1 MLLIN
6 AVCFSL
12 QRGLFENFFL
22 PYIYNDQ
29 HHITATAIIAN
40 AYIAII
46 FLTCNYLDM
55 NEQNKTTADQKLASE
70 IKKTST
76 GWLIKSLG
84 VWLDKQMDIRL
95 APLGLSKG
103 QFAIIMTLLENE
115 GVTQAEIGRKIL
127 MPGYATTR
135 NIDKLELDKL
145 LKRQRHK
152 SSRRAHSIYLTEK
165 GRALAPTLLSIVN
178 DVNSVFLESI
188 DDKNRKEL
196 TGILSMLHDNLVVNL

>member
-1 MLLIN
+1 MDE
-6 AVCFSL
+6 
-12 QRGLFENFFL
+12 RK
-22 PYIYNDQ
+22 
-29 HHITATAIIAN
+29 T
-40 AYIAII
+40 
-46 FLTCNYLDM
+46 
-55 NEQNKTTADQKLASE
+55 TTADQKPASE
-70 IKKTST
+70 IRKSST

-84 VWLDKQMDIRL
+84 AWLDHQMDIRL
-95 APLGLSKG
+95 TPLGLSKG

-115 GVTQAEIGRKIL
+115 GVTQAEIGRKVL

-135 NIDKLELDKL
+135 NIDKLELNEL

-165 GRALAPTLLSIVN
+165 GRELAPALFSIVK

-196 TGILSMLHDNLVVNL
+196 NGILTMLHDKLVVSL